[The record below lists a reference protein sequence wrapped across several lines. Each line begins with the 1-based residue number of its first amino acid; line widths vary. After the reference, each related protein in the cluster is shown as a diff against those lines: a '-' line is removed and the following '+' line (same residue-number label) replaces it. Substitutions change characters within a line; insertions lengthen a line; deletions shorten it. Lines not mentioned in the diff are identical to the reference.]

1 LKGNKKEI
9 LRIDFHTHQTI
20 NDSDLSL
27 YNVHCADMFS
37 SDKICSVGL
46 HPWYLNSDSLRLEKQ
61 WMQDIVQ
68 RDNVL
73 AIGECGLDK
82 HCKVDWV
89 LQWETCKWQLELA
102 ENIKKPVI
110 VHCVRAQQEII
121 RLLNDFDVEFV
132 FHGFNRSLAM
142 AEEIVKMGGYL
153 SMTATFLRSDNG
165 RSIAQNIEQNSI
177 FLETDNDLSSISE
190 AYICLAN
197 IWQKSMDEVEEIIA
211 QNTKR
216 IGLKMF

>member
-1 LKGNKKEI
+1 MKGNKKEI

-20 NDSDLSL
+20 NDSELSL
-27 YNVHCADMFS
+27 FNVHCADLFS
-37 SDKICSVGL
+37 EDKICSVGL
-46 HPWYLNSDSLRLEKQ
+46 HPWHLNSDSLRLEKE
-61 WMQDIVQ
+61 WMQNVVQ

-82 HCKVDWV
+82 HCKVPWD
-89 LQWETCKWQLELA
+89 LQMEAFKWQLELA
-102 ENIKKPVI
+102 EKSKKPVI
-110 VHCVRAQQEII
+110 VHCVRAQQEIL
-121 RLLNDFDVEFV
+121 RLLNDFNVEYV
-132 FHGFNRSLAM
+132 FHGFNRTLAM
-142 AEEIVKMGGYL
+142 AVEIIEMGGFV
-153 SMTATFLRSDNG
+153 SMTAAFLRTENG
-165 RSIAQNIEQNSI
+165 RSIARNIEQNSI

-197 IWQKSMDEVEEIIA
+197 IWQKSMDEVEQIIA

>member
-1 LKGNKKEI
+1 M
-9 LRIDFHTHQTI
+9 RIDIHTHKAI
-20 NDSDLSL
+20 NEGDLSL
-27 YNVHCADMFS
+27 FNVHCADMFS

-61 WMQDIVQ
+61 WLQDIVQ

-82 HCKVDWV
+82 HCKVDWD
-89 LQWETCKWQLELA
+89 LQLETFKWQLELA

-142 AEEIVKMGGYL
+142 AEEIVKMGGFL
-153 SMTATFLRSDNG
+153 SMTAAFLRSDNG

-177 FLETDNDLSSISE
+177 FLETDNDLSSICE

-197 IWQKSMDEVEEIIA
+197 IWQKSMAEVEEIIA

-216 IGLKMF
+216 IGLKVL

>member
-1 LKGNKKEI
+1 M
-9 LRIDFHTHQTI
+9 RIDFHTHQTI

-46 HPWYLNSDSLRLEKQ
+46 HPWYLNSDSLRSEMQ

-82 HCKVDWV
+82 HCKVDWD
-89 LQWETCKWQLELA
+89 LQLETFKWQLELA

-142 AEEIVKMGGYL
+142 AEEIVKMGGLL
-153 SMTATFLRSDNG
+153 SMTAAFLRSDNG
-165 RSIAQNIEQNSI
+165 RSIAQKIEQNSI

-197 IWQKSMDEVEEIIA
+197 IWQKSMDQVEEIIA